1 LQTGGS
7 QMNWQETVLALMA
20 VGLCVVLP
28 LGIGAAAFLL
38 KWRRGRG

>member
-1 LQTGGS
+1 MQPGGP
-7 QMNWQETVLALMA
+7 QMNWQEVVLVLMA